1 MASLIN
7 LTGIDE
13 FTAAINATLAA
24 VDRAT
29 ADATLVA
36 ADLVEARARDNLGR
50 LSHARGT
57 PTPSAP
63 GQPPARIDGTL
74 QDSWK
79 HTPPVPDGLGGWACT
94 LSSNL
99 VYSSIQEVGGWAG
112 RGHRSH
118 LPPRPYLRP
127 AVDMAAASGE
137 VRDAFM
143 RAWSTAIEA

>member
-1 MASLIN
+1 MAGLLN

-13 FTAAINATLAA
+13 FTAALDVILAD

-36 ADLVEARARDNLGR
+36 ADLVEKRARDNLGR

-57 PTPSAP
+57 RTPSAP
-63 GQPPARIDGTL
+63 GEPPARIGGAL
-74 QDSWK
+74 QDSWQ
-79 HTPPVPDGLGGWACT
+79 HSLPVPDGIGGWVCT

-127 AVDMAAASGE
+127 AVDLAAVE

-143 RAWSTAIEA
+143 HAWAAALEA